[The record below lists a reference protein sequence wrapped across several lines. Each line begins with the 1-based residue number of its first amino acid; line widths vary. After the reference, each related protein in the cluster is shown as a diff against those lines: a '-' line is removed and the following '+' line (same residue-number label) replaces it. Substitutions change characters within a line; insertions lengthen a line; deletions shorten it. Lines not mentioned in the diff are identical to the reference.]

1 MRTSGA
7 SQITVL
13 SSFILLLT
21 YFFLILAPISAT
33 ANKLS
38 THNSSNDMDLISF
51 LNSKTQQY
59 DVIFTE
65 AVQLLESMKSAP
77 SCNRLAA
84 TKLVTS
90 CQSISKD
97 NGLGSDNYV
106 TLERI
111 RSLYAARLAICE
123 LDGAGT
129 SIPASCSPV
138 AVLSTQKR
146 SFFGFSGK
154 YKSQNDIEDIPQ
166 HFLESCLKSLESR
179 PQWWTSYSNSRQN
192 AIMICQAARIE
203 GEKEELL
210 DLHRHIIDVTLKLN
224 HGLEEALRTAA
235 AESAEQKAFVHAID
249 TMRNRL
255 TRELEDTEIRFKLFL
270 SGLFHDVESSVES
283 IVSSVTMVLGR
294 IHTGTAALEK
304 NVRNVSNEV
313 DHLQETLRAVHVET
327 LARSEQLMQVHR
339 QDSHAQIEI
348 ASSLRSSLES
358 LLQGDMVRLSQEM
371 GTFDTSV
378 EWLLGKMGTILRQE
392 AKVSERLR
400 TLEMMLVQSE
410 MKAQDLQRAQ
420 LLQSEV
426 IAAQSQAQHN
436 IHADIQIS
444 QGLLDKVTAT
454 AANLQTMVDETATTY
469 RESPVLGGLHGTY
482 SAWTVCA
489 LLFSM
494 LGAQNP
500 KSALAVLFIGMAHLF
515 VTRIIF

>member
-1 MRTSGA
+1 MITSV
-7 SQITVL
+7 S
-13 SSFILLLT
+13 LT
-21 YFFLILAPISAT
+21 EST
-33 ANKLS
+33 ELS
-38 THNSSNDMDLISF
+38 THNSSNDMNLISF

-138 AVLSTQKR
+138 AVSSTQKR

-154 YKSQNDIEDIPQ
+154 YKSQNDIEDIPR
-166 HFLESCLKSLESR
+166 HFLESCLRSLESR

-192 AIMICQAARIE
+192 AMVICQAARIE

-255 TRELEDTEIRFKLFL
+255 TRELEDTETRFKLFI
-270 SGLFHDVESSVES
+270 SGIFQDVESSVQS

-294 IHTGTAALEK
+294 IHTGTAVLEK
-304 NVRNVSNEV
+304 VWNV
-313 DHLQETLRAVHVET
+313 TL
-327 LARSEQLMQVHR
+327 LIDKDLS
-339 QDSHAQIEI
+339 
-348 ASSLRSSLES
+348 
-358 LLQGDMVRLSQEM
+358 DM
-371 GTFDTSV
+371 
-378 EWLLGKMGTILRQE
+378 
-392 AKVSERLR
+392 
-400 TLEMMLVQSE
+400 
-410 MKAQDLQRAQ
+410 
-420 LLQSEV
+420 
-426 IAAQSQAQHN
+426 
-436 IHADIQIS
+436 
-444 QGLLDKVTAT
+444 
-454 AANLQTMVDETATTY
+454 
-469 RESPVLGGLHGTY
+469 
-482 SAWTVCA
+482 
-489 LLFSM
+489 
-494 LGAQNP
+494 
-500 KSALAVLFIGMAHLF
+500 
-515 VTRIIF
+515 